1 MKLLEL
7 VITGDLVADINPAP
21 LQKVVAALNERQ
33 PDWLQTGTIGCR
45 LVDDAE
51 IRELNEEYAGHDYAT
66 DVLSFSYIEDGAEVA
81 EGELGDMV
89 ISLETAKRQAEK
101 AKTSVNDELGTLV
114 LHGILHIFGFDHAE
128 AADRDQMDA
137 LQAEV
142 IAQAGLTYRDFQW
155 K

>member
-7 VITGDLVADINPAP
+7 VITGDLPTGQAGLAADIDPAP

-66 DVLSFSYIEDGAEVA
+66 DVLSFSYIEDGQEVA
-81 EGELGDMV
+81 EGELGDIV
-89 ISLETAKRQAEK
+89 ISLETAKRQAAE
-101 AKTSVNDELGTLV
+101 AKTALGDELGTLV

-137 LQAEV
+137 LQSEV
-142 IAQAGLTYRDFQW
+142 
-155 K
+155 